1 MQPWFS
7 IVFVDVILSFGSTI
21 DVSIGIS
28 RIHWIRWNRGRWNRG
43 RWFHLATRFANDEL
57 KGLRIISVTPSTC
70 KHSTCCSCSV
80 VFSRSRK
87 ESFLWHFPRGLGFS
101 SWVGNNQSSTPL
113 LPVGKKTKCVATVLD
128 KDEPYC
134 AWTEKNPQASIAT
147 HPPVFHPGLGG
158 SRWNFCS
165 RELRKLE
172 TFILSIS
179 GDEFRILSSELF
191 GELEDAVHPGRG
203 IDESYDRPGEWY
215 QSLFVGDFII
225 SVSTVSRLVKG
236 FCLI

>member
-1 MQPWFS
+1 MQPWFL
-7 IVFVDVILSFGSTI
+7 IVFVDVILSFGLTI
-21 DVSIGIS
+21 DVSIAIS

-87 ESFLWHFPRGLGFS
+87 ESVLWHFPRGLGLS

-113 LPVGKKTKCVATVLD
+113 LPVRKKTKCVATVLD

-134 AWTEKNPQASIAT
+134 AWTEKNPQVLPRIPLCFTRAL
-147 HPPVFHPGLGG
+147 GDLGG
-158 SRWNFCS
+158 IFAQVNWGSWRPLFSAFQGMNFGFS
-165 RELRKLE
+165 AA
-172 TFILSIS
+172 
-179 GDEFRILSSELF
+179 SSLVNWRTPSTQ
-191 GELEDAVHPGRG
+191 GEG
-203 IDESYDRPGEWY
+203 
-215 QSLFVGDFII
+215 
-225 SVSTVSRLVKG
+225 
-236 FCLI
+236 